1 MAWYHQRPSCRP
13 FSFERKQKK
22 MHSSKPT
29 PWHNALKVF
38 WFVYTDGLNA
48 TQNGQRLSRVSRP
61 AGFESMLQ
69 ITLQLN
75 LPMRYMLYWALK
87 KTVQES
93 SFLAEFLRA
102 RSSVSDC
109 SKWILRS
116 DKIHQHSWQQTLD
129 QFIFSHYAKIVVE
142 IFSLHI
148 ILLST
153 RIAVLGTGVGKLS
166 TWATV
171 FSAFS
176 TILGKTKAKP
186 IKAILLRGYT
196 SSIITAHPPGPH
208 R

>member
-1 MAWYHQRPSCRP
+1 MTYC
-13 FSFERKQKK
+13 FESILICILCIGYCQ
-22 MHSSKPT
+22 S
-29 PWHNALKVF
+29 
-38 WFVYTDGLNA
+38 TDGLNA